1 MDQMKFNHYKNI
13 ADEHLLDFM
22 PSVDERSITVYNA
35 MKYSL
40 EAGGKRLRPVLVL
53 AACDFCGGDIKDA
66 LPYAVAMEYIHTY
79 SLIHDDLP
87 CVDNDELRRGKPT
100 NHVVFG
106 EAMAT
111 LAGDGL
117 LNSAFEIMLADMKET
132 EDTTLLKRK
141 LQASNTIGNAAGCLG
156 MIAGQV
162 SDIEAEGKRVSVEML
177 NYINRNKTGAI
188 IKAAVQAGAYIGGAD
203 PKLFDDLTEYA
214 KALGLAF
221 QIKDDILDVT
231 GTVEELGKNVGHD
244 EETNKSTYPAIFG
257 LEESEKRLDEINRHA
272 LSIIEKYPE
281 AGFFREL
288 VGMMAN
294 RRK

>member
-1 MDQMKFNHYKNI
+1 MDQMKFNDYKNI

-100 NHVVFG
+100 NHVIFG

-132 EDTTLLKRK
+132 EDTALLKRK
-141 LQASNTIGNAAGCLG
+141 LQASNAIGNAAGCLG

-162 SDIEAEGKRVSVEML
+162 SDIEAEGKCVSVEML
-177 NYINRNKTGAI
+177 DYINRNKTGAI

-221 QIKDDILDVT
+221 QIRDDILDVT

>member
-1 MDQMKFNHYKNI
+1 MDQMKFNDYKNI

-100 NHVVFG
+100 NHVIFG

-132 EDTTLLKRK
+132 EDTALLKRK
-141 LQASNTIGNAAGCLG
+141 LQASNAIGNATGCLG

-162 SDIEAEGKRVSVEML
+162 SDIEAEGKCVSVEML
-177 NYINRNKTGAI
+177 DYINRNKTGAI

-221 QIKDDILDVT
+221 QIRDDILDVT

>member
-1 MDQMKFNHYKNI
+1 MNQMNFNEYKKI
-13 ADEHLLDFM
+13 AEEHLLDYL
-22 PSVDERSITVYNA
+22 PPVDERSITIYNA

-53 AACDFCGGDIKDA
+53 ATCDFCGGDIKDA
-66 LPYAVAMEYIHTY
+66 MPYALAMEYIHTY

-87 CVDNDELRRGKPT
+87 CVDNDDLRRGKPT
-100 NHVVFG
+100 NHVMFG

-117 LNSAFEIMLADMKET
+117 LNSAFEAMLSDMKNT
-132 EDTTLLKRK
+132 ENTDSLIRK
-141 LQASNTIGNAAGCLG
+141 IKAADAIGNAAGCLG

-162 SDIEAEGKRVSVEML
+162 ADIEAEGKNISVEHL
-177 NYINRNKTGAI
+177 DYINKNKTGAI
-188 IKAAVQAGAYIGGAD
+188 IRAAVQAGAYLGGAD
-203 PKLFDDLTEYA
+203 EDLFNDLTEYA
-214 KALGLAF
+214 EDLGLAF
-221 QIKDDILDVT
+221 QIRDDILDIT

-257 LEESEKRLDEINRHA
+257 LEESEKRLEEVNNHA
-272 LSIIEKYPE
+272 LKVIENYDNAE
-281 AGFFREL
+281 FYREL
-288 VGMMAN
+288 VEMMAN